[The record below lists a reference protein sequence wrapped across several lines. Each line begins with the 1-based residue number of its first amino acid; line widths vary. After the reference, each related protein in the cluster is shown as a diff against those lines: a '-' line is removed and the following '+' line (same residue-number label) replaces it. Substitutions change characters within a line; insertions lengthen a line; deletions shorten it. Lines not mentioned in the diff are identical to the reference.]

1 MFLTIRRTFRE
12 AIQNFI
18 RNGWLSIATVSI
30 LILSLYVLSV
40 FFVVTSTANGI
51 MKDVQGKVN
60 ISIYFKPDVSEQA
73 IAEIKADLENFSEV
87 KSVGYVSKEQA
98 LDDFKRNNASEPI
111 ILQSLDEIGGNPLLA
126 SLIVKAGDPTR
137 YQAIV
142 DHISQAS
149 FSSEISRI
157 NYGKN
162 KEIIDKLNSIVAT
175 IKRIGTVLG
184 VLFAAISLL
193 ITFNAVR
200 ITIYTH
206 KQEIEIMRLVG
217 ASNYFIRMPFIFEGM
232 IYGVMGSVFS
242 MLILFLSVRFV
253 TPYVSSAIPSSN
265 LIDFYFSNFGILLGG
280 QMALG
285 VFLGVIGSLIAMRRY
300 LRV

>member
-60 ISIYFKPDVSEQA
+60 ISIYFKPDVSEQT
-73 IAEIKADLENFSEV
+73 IAEVKADLEGFNEV
-87 KSVGYVSKEQA
+87 QSVRYVSKEQA
-98 LDDFKRNNASEPI
+98 LEDFKKNNASEPI

-126 SLIVKAGDPTR
+126 SLVVKAGDPTR
-137 YQAIV
+137 YQAIS
-142 DHISQAS
+142 DHINQAA
-149 FSSEISRI
+149 FFSEISRI

-162 KEIIDKLNSIVAT
+162 KEIIDRLNSIVAT
-175 IKRIGTVLG
+175 IKKIGTSLG
-184 VLFAAISLL
+184 ILFAAISLL

-217 ASNYFIRMPFIFEGM
+217 ASNYFIRMPFIFEGV
-232 IYGVMGSVFS
+232 IYGVMGTVFS
-242 MLILFLSVRFV
+242 MLILFISVRFV

-265 LIDFYFSNFGILLGG
+265 LVEFYFNNFGILLGG
-280 QMALG
+280 QAALG
-285 VFLGVIGSLIAMRRY
+285 VFLGVIGSLIAMRKY
-300 LRV
+300 LKV

>member
-40 FFVVTSTANGI
+40 FFVVTSAANDI

-60 ISIYFKPDVSEQA
+60 ISIYFKPDVSEQT
-73 IAEIKADLENFSEV
+73 ITEIKADLENSSEV
-87 KSVGYVSKEQA
+87 KSVEYISKEQA
-98 LDDFKRNNASEPI
+98 LADFKRNNASEPI

-126 SLIVKAGDPTR
+126 SLVVKASDSTR
-137 YQAIV
+137 YQAIS
-142 DHISQAS
+142 DRISQAS
-149 FSSEISRI
+149 FIGEISRI

-162 KEIIDKLNSIVAT
+162 KEIIDRLNGIVAT
-175 IKRIGTVLG
+175 IKKIGTTLG
-184 VLFAAISLL
+184 VLFVAISLL

-217 ASNYFIRMPFIFEGM
+217 ASNLFIRLPFIFEGF
-232 IYGVMGSVFS
+232 IYGVVGTVFS
-242 MLILFLSVRFV
+242 MLLLFLSVKFV
-253 TPYVSSAIPSSN
+253 SPYVSSAVPSSN
-265 LIDFYFSNFGILLGG
+265 LVAFYLGNFGALLGG
-280 QMALG
+280 QLILG
-285 VFLGVIGSLIAMRRY
+285 TLLGVIGSLIAMRKY
-300 LRV
+300 LKV